1 VVLAPLLIA
10 ALAAPSPSLP
20 DAEVRERAEAA
31 FAAGVRLRGDPQAA
45 WPLFREA
52 AGLYAE
58 LHRRGASNPALF
70 RNEGNAWL
78 LGGDLS
84 RAILAYRRG
93 LRLDPTDRDLRDALE
108 YARGQVNHA
117 TTGGFGRPPRD
128 DRPPWLPR
136 VGLATWSFYLLLTL
150 YAISCVLLTR
160 WLMTR
165 RPRLLSLGLAVL
177 LVTAAAATLLTLTT
191 AWENRGNEHAL
202 VVVARD
208 GVLLRK
214 GNGPDYPPRSEAPL
228 NRGVEARLL
237 YRRGGWLQVELAGG
251 EVGWLPASA
260 ALVDGDTDSD

>member
-1 VVLAPLLIA
+1 MEEHHR
-10 ALAAPSPSLP
+10 ALVS
-20 DAEVRERAEAA
+20 
-31 FAAGVRLRGDPQAA
+31 GRLRGA
-45 WPLFREA
+45 WP
-52 AGLYAE
+52 GLQR
-58 LHRRGASNPALF
+58 H
-70 RNEGNAWL
+70 
-78 LGGDLS
+78 
-84 RAILAYRRG
+84 G
-93 LRLDPTDRDLRDALE
+93 LRAVSVP
-108 YARGQVNHA
+108 Y
-117 TTGGFGRPPRD
+117 
-128 DRPPWLPR
+128 
-136 VGLATWSFYLLLTL
+136 
-150 YAISCVLLTR
+150 
-160 WLMTR
+160 
-165 RPRLLSLGLAVL
+165 GLAVL